1 LWHKRRSRVRAPSVT
16 LLINTPFESSI
27 HRYRTSTHFSEY
39 VFPAARWT
47 LLVITEND
55 PMFIARTM
63 KESRV

>member
-1 LWHKRRSRVRAPSVT
+1 MHV
-16 LLINTPFESSI
+16 
-27 HRYRTSTHFSEY
+27 SEY